1 MFIIVAFGNFFH
13 IFKKI
18 LLKFAEVAPVGAWI
32 EIMLVTGARKAVME
46 VAPVGAWIEISGYT
60 EGRRRSGKS
69 PLLGRGLKCLIVWC
83 MVCFR
88 AEVAPVGAWI
98 EICSL
103 YSSIACI
110 AEVAP
115 VGAWI
120 EISRAY
126 GVCCNASKSPLLGRG
141 LKCQINQLIYMLN
154 SEVAPVGAW
163 IEIWSRCSHDPTNSR
178 SRPCWGV
185 D

>member
-46 VAPVGAWIEISGYT
+46 VAPVGAWIEM
-60 EGRRRSGKS
+60 
-69 PLLGRGLKCLIVWC
+69 PDCV
-83 MVCFR
+83 V
-88 AEVAPVGAWI
+88 
-98 EICSL
+98 
-103 YSSIACI
+103 
-110 AEVAP
+110 
-115 VGAWI
+115 
-120 EISRAY
+120 Y
-126 GVCCNASKSPLLGRG
+126 GVFPGG
-141 LKCQINQLIYMLN
+141 
-154 SEVAPVGAW
+154 
-163 IEIWSRCSHDPTNSR
+163 